1 MTETSATKPPQLRAA
16 RARKQSI
23 IKFVILFV
31 TLAFLFVP
39 LLAMLI
45 FTLRHPLS
53 GRWSAAPWIAIFT
66 GNGESLGAD
75 LTVLWQGIG
84 TSLALS
90 AVTVVIMLVLLVP
103 TMVIVHIR
111 SKVLERA
118 IEWVATLPLTIPA
131 IVLVVGLG
139 PIYRWLSADVLSTNP
154 IWLCF
159 AYVILVMPFAFRAI
173 AVGLNSIDVK
183 TLVEASRSLGASWP
197 KVFFKVIIPNLWQSI
212 LSASF
217 ISIAV
222 VLGEYTVASLLGRMN
237 LQVALYQ
244 LGQSNSQISTAMS
257 LLALLFGAVLLVALD
272 LISDAMRKSRKVS
285 NLMNSNSIF
294 TRRHAGADAAASVSA
309 PATTSAAAED
319 AFKNDPTATLEG
331 VRGKDVTK
339 AAKALLKDSV
349 KRGGG
354 SIQMR
359 DVVKIYPGSTVHAL
373 DDFNLDIKPGE
384 MVVLLGGSGC
394 GKSTALRSLAGLEDI
409 QGGRIMVGG
418 QDVTGVPVNKRE
430 MAMVFQAYSL
440 FPHMTALENVEFGLE
455 VRGMGKAE
463 RRKIAM
469 EQLELVGLADQA
481 KKYTQQMSGGQQ
493 QRVALA
499 RALAVKPRVLLLDEP
514 LSALDAKVRVQL
526 RDQIRRIQLTTG
538 TTTVFVTHDQEEAL
552 AVADR
557 IGVMNKGKIEQI
569 AAPQNLYQRP
579 ATEYVATFIGLTNR
593 LPGASNG
600 DEAVVFGQRVPLLAG
615 SAKGDSVAVLVRPEN
630 LTLALAGSSDSHV
643 GERARVEV
651 IHFLGSL
658 VRVDTVITSGEYQ
671 RWNKGEQ
678 LKATVQ
684 LPASELPAGLAV
696 GDDVIVTPRPV
707 AALAC

>member
-103 TMVIVHIR
+103 TMV
-111 SKVLERA
+111 
-118 IEWVATLPLTIPA
+118 

-257 LLALLFGAVLLVALD
+257 LLALLFGVVLLVALD
-272 LISDAMRKSRKVS
+272 LISDAMRKSR
-285 NLMNSNSIF
+285 
-294 TRRHAGADAAASVSA
+294 
-309 PATTSAAAED
+309 
-319 AFKNDPTATLEG
+319 EG
-331 VRGKDVTK
+331 K
-339 AAKALLKDSV
+339 
-349 KRGGG
+349 
-354 SIQMR
+354 
-359 DVVKIYPGSTVHAL
+359 
-373 DDFNLDIKPGE
+373 
-384 MVVLLGGSGC
+384 
-394 GKSTALRSLAGLEDI
+394 
-409 QGGRIMVGG
+409 
-418 QDVTGVPVNKRE
+418 
-430 MAMVFQAYSL
+430 
-440 FPHMTALENVEFGLE
+440 
-455 VRGMGKAE
+455 
-463 RRKIAM
+463 
-469 EQLELVGLADQA
+469 
-481 KKYTQQMSGGQQ
+481 
-493 QRVALA
+493 
-499 RALAVKPRVLLLDEP
+499 
-514 LSALDAKVRVQL
+514 
-526 RDQIRRIQLTTG
+526 
-538 TTTVFVTHDQEEAL
+538 
-552 AVADR
+552 
-557 IGVMNKGKIEQI
+557 
-569 AAPQNLYQRP
+569 
-579 ATEYVATFIGLTNR
+579 
-593 LPGASNG
+593 
-600 DEAVVFGQRVPLLAG
+600 
-615 SAKGDSVAVLVRPEN
+615 
-630 LTLALAGSSDSHV
+630 
-643 GERARVEV
+643 
-651 IHFLGSL
+651 
-658 VRVDTVITSGEYQ
+658 
-671 RWNKGEQ
+671 
-678 LKATVQ
+678 
-684 LPASELPAGLAV
+684 
-696 GDDVIVTPRPV
+696 
-707 AALAC
+707 

>member
-237 LQVALYQ
+237 LQVVLYQ

>member
-1 MTETSATKPPQLRAA
+1 MTAAIAPIASNGPAAAKAAGPSATPASPLSSAMAKHRQELGTLATTLPFFAYTACFLLAPTVIVIVGAFQDRSGNFTLANFNKMFEANTIAAFGTSILVSLASSLIGAVVGALASYALVIGAKPNGLLRRMVSAISSVLAQFGGVMLAFAFIATIGINGIGTMLIKTLTGYTVNPNWLSSLPGLVTIYCYFQIPLMIIIFLPAVDSIRPQWREACESLGGNTFQYWTRVACPILAPRFISAFLLLFASAFSAYATAAALFSQRSILVPLMIQGAMRNELDPNQQGFAQVLAFAMIIVVAIVMLLSHAVEKKGRTLAMTETSATATKPPQLRAA
-16 RARKQSI
+16 RVRKQSI

-272 LISDAMRKSRKVS
+272 LISDAMRKSR
-285 NLMNSNSIF
+285 
-294 TRRHAGADAAASVSA
+294 
-309 PATTSAAAED
+309 
-319 AFKNDPTATLEG
+319 EG
-331 VRGKDVTK
+331 K
-339 AAKALLKDSV
+339 
-349 KRGGG
+349 
-354 SIQMR
+354 
-359 DVVKIYPGSTVHAL
+359 
-373 DDFNLDIKPGE
+373 
-384 MVVLLGGSGC
+384 
-394 GKSTALRSLAGLEDI
+394 
-409 QGGRIMVGG
+409 
-418 QDVTGVPVNKRE
+418 
-430 MAMVFQAYSL
+430 
-440 FPHMTALENVEFGLE
+440 
-455 VRGMGKAE
+455 
-463 RRKIAM
+463 
-469 EQLELVGLADQA
+469 
-481 KKYTQQMSGGQQ
+481 
-493 QRVALA
+493 
-499 RALAVKPRVLLLDEP
+499 
-514 LSALDAKVRVQL
+514 
-526 RDQIRRIQLTTG
+526 
-538 TTTVFVTHDQEEAL
+538 
-552 AVADR
+552 
-557 IGVMNKGKIEQI
+557 
-569 AAPQNLYQRP
+569 
-579 ATEYVATFIGLTNR
+579 
-593 LPGASNG
+593 
-600 DEAVVFGQRVPLLAG
+600 
-615 SAKGDSVAVLVRPEN
+615 
-630 LTLALAGSSDSHV
+630 
-643 GERARVEV
+643 
-651 IHFLGSL
+651 
-658 VRVDTVITSGEYQ
+658 
-671 RWNKGEQ
+671 
-678 LKATVQ
+678 
-684 LPASELPAGLAV
+684 
-696 GDDVIVTPRPV
+696 
-707 AALAC
+707 

>member
-1 MTETSATKPPQLRAA
+1 MTAAIAPIASNGPAAAKAAGPSATPASPLSSAMAKHRQELGTLATTLPFFAYTACFLLAPTVIVIVGAFQDRSGNFTLANFNKMFEANTIAAFGTSILVSLASSLIGAVVGALASYALVIGAKPNGLLRRMVSAISSVLAQFGGVMLAFAFIATIGINGIGTMLIKTLTGYTVNPNWLSSLPGLVTIYCYFQIPLMIIIFLPAVDSIRPQWREACESLGGNTFQYWTRVACPILAPRFISAFLLLFASAFSAYATAAALFSQRSICPSAGIRNDHRRGHRHAVEPRRGKEGRTLAMTETSATKPPQLRAA

-272 LISDAMRKSRKVS
+272 LISDAMRKSR
-285 NLMNSNSIF
+285 
-294 TRRHAGADAAASVSA
+294 
-309 PATTSAAAED
+309 
-319 AFKNDPTATLEG
+319 EG
-331 VRGKDVTK
+331 K
-339 AAKALLKDSV
+339 
-349 KRGGG
+349 
-354 SIQMR
+354 
-359 DVVKIYPGSTVHAL
+359 
-373 DDFNLDIKPGE
+373 
-384 MVVLLGGSGC
+384 
-394 GKSTALRSLAGLEDI
+394 
-409 QGGRIMVGG
+409 
-418 QDVTGVPVNKRE
+418 
-430 MAMVFQAYSL
+430 
-440 FPHMTALENVEFGLE
+440 
-455 VRGMGKAE
+455 
-463 RRKIAM
+463 
-469 EQLELVGLADQA
+469 
-481 KKYTQQMSGGQQ
+481 
-493 QRVALA
+493 
-499 RALAVKPRVLLLDEP
+499 
-514 LSALDAKVRVQL
+514 
-526 RDQIRRIQLTTG
+526 
-538 TTTVFVTHDQEEAL
+538 
-552 AVADR
+552 
-557 IGVMNKGKIEQI
+557 
-569 AAPQNLYQRP
+569 
-579 ATEYVATFIGLTNR
+579 
-593 LPGASNG
+593 
-600 DEAVVFGQRVPLLAG
+600 
-615 SAKGDSVAVLVRPEN
+615 
-630 LTLALAGSSDSHV
+630 
-643 GERARVEV
+643 
-651 IHFLGSL
+651 
-658 VRVDTVITSGEYQ
+658 
-671 RWNKGEQ
+671 
-678 LKATVQ
+678 
-684 LPASELPAGLAV
+684 
-696 GDDVIVTPRPV
+696 
-707 AALAC
+707 

>member
-1 MTETSATKPPQLRAA
+1 
-16 RARKQSI
+16 
-23 IKFVILFV
+23 
-31 TLAFLFVP
+31 
-39 LLAMLI
+39 
-45 FTLRHPLS
+45 
-53 GRWSAAPWIAIFT
+53 
-66 GNGESLGAD
+66 
-75 LTVLWQGIG
+75 
-84 TSLALS
+84 
-90 AVTVVIMLVLLVP
+90 
-103 TMVIVHIR
+103 
-111 SKVLERA
+111 
-118 IEWVATLPLTIPA
+118 
-131 IVLVVGLG
+131 
-139 PIYRWLSADVLSTNP
+139 
-154 IWLCF
+154 
-159 AYVILVMPFAFRAI
+159 
-173 AVGLNSIDVK
+173 
-183 TLVEASRSLGASWP
+183 
-197 KVFFKVIIPNLWQSI
+197 
-212 LSASF
+212 
-217 ISIAV
+217 
-222 VLGEYTVASLLGRMN
+222 
-237 LQVALYQ
+237 
-244 LGQSNSQISTAMS
+244 
-257 LLALLFGAVLLVALD
+257 
-272 LISDAMRKSRKVS
+272 
-285 NLMNSNSIF
+285 MNSNSIF

-569 AAPQNLYQRP
+569 AAPAEPVPAPRHRVRGHVHWTHQPPARRIQWRRGRGLRP
-579 ATEYVATFIGLTNR
+579 ARAAARR
-593 LPGASNG
+593 LRQGRFRG
-600 DEAVVFGQRVPLLAG
+600 
-615 SAKGDSVAVLVRPEN
+615 
-630 LTLALAGSSDSHV
+630 
-643 GERARVEV
+643 RARAP
-651 IHFLGSL
+651 
-658 VRVDTVITSGEYQ
+658 GE
-671 RWNKGEQ
+671 
-678 LKATVQ
+678 
-684 LPASELPAGLAV
+684 PDAGLGRQQRFARRR
-696 GDDVIVTPRPV
+696 TRPRGGHSLPWLLGARGYGHHLRRIPALEQGRTAQGHR
-707 AALAC
+707 AAARQRAAGRSGGGR